1 MILSFYTLYKGGF
14 FMDKNFNYDLSYT
27 QNRELS
33 WLEFNIRVL
42 NEAHDPEVPSLE
54 KLKFISIF
62 TSNLDEFFMVR
73 VGSLFDLS
81 KLKKERLDDKTGM
94 TYTEQLSEIFKKM
107 PELYRRKDQAYSDVE
122 SQLRFQGISNLK
134 YEELTKEEK
143 KIVDLYFD
151 KSILPIL
158 SPLVLDSHHPFPH
171 LSNNTLIIVANMK
184 DDTNQA
190 FTGLIQMPVILE
202 ELFYLP
208 GTGVRYILTA
218 EIIRARLSD
227 IFNFKIIDNAIISV
241 TRNADLNL
249 EEDFDDND
257 EDFRL
262 YMKKALK
269 KRSRLEPVRL
279 EINGKLQKNTVE
291 YLKSRLNLKSEQIYY
306 SESPLKMDYVF
317 SLFGKLPLPLEKTTT
332 YKPYTPVYPVDL
344 NPSKSIINQVVEKD
358 RLLFFPFESIDPFL
372 SLLKEASNDPY
383 VISIKITIY
392 RLASISKVA
401 EYLAHAAENGKEV
414 VVIMELRARFDE
426 DNNINWSER
435 LEQAGCTVIY
445 GFEDYKIHS
454 KICLITRHKDGVISY
469 ISQFGTGNY
478 NEKTAKQYTDLSL
491 ITSDYN
497 LGMDAQTFFRN
508 MMVSN
513 LDGQYNHLL
522 VAPYSLKPNLVHLID
537 EQIALAKSGENALI
551 KIKCNSVTERDIIDK
566 LSEASNAGVKIY
578 MNVRGI
584 CCILPGIPGKT
595 ENIYIT
601 SIVGRYLEHP
611 RIYIFGEGE
620 NPKVYIS
627 SADLMTRNLTR
638 RVEIACPIYDP
649 IIKSKVIDIVD
660 LLLTDDKKSSILKPD
675 GSYVKVS
682 DEPSISS
689 QDYFMDLAVK
699 SSKKKQDTQKVQKT
713 KRTVTSEKIIVN
725 KEEIV
730 TDAISKMSLFEK
742 FKLLFLKK

>member
-14 FMDKNFNYDLSYT
+14 FVDKNFNYDLSYT

-595 ENIYIT
+595 ENIHIT

-660 LLLTDDKKSSILKPD
+660 LLLTDDKKSSVLKPD

>member
-1 MILSFYTLYKGGF
+1 
-14 FMDKNFNYDLSYT
+14 MDKNFNYDLSYT

-595 ENIYIT
+595 ENIHIT

-660 LLLTDDKKSSILKPD
+660 LLLTDDKKSSVLKPD

>member
-1 MILSFYTLYKGGF
+1 
-14 FMDKNFNYDLSYT
+14 MDKNFNYDLSYT

-33 WLEFNIRVL
+33 WLEFNVRVL
-42 NEAHDPEVPSLE
+42 NEALDPEVPSLE

-94 TYTEQLSEIFKKM
+94 TYTEQLTEIFKKM
-107 PELYRRKDQAYSDVE
+107 PDLYKKKDEAYKDVK

-143 KIVDLYFD
+143 KMVDLYFD

-171 LSNNTLIIVANMK
+171 LSNNILIIVANMK
-184 DDTNQA
+184 DDSNQD
-190 FTGLIQMPVILE
+190 FTGLIQMPLILE
-202 ELFYLP
+202 DLFYLP
-208 GTGVRYILTA
+208 SSGVRFILTS

-227 IFNFKIIDNAIISV
+227 IFNYKIVDSAIMAV

-249 EEDFDDND
+249 EEDFDDFD

-279 EINGKLQKNTVE
+279 EINGKLPKATVE
-291 YLKSRLNLKSEQIYY
+291 YLRSRLNLKADQIYY
-306 SESPLKMDYVF
+306 SDSPLKMDYVF
-317 SLFGKLPLPLEKTTT
+317 SLFGKLPLTLEKTTT
-332 YKPYTPVYPVDL
+332 YKPYTPVYPVDI
-344 NPSKSIINQVVEKD
+344 NPKKSIINQIIEKD
-358 RLLFFPFESIDPFL
+358 RLLFFPFESINPFL

-454 KICLITRHKDGVISY
+454 KICLITRHKDGEISY

-491 ITSDYN
+491 ISSDYN
-497 LGMDAQTFFRN
+497 LGMDAQAFFRN

-513 LDGQYNHLL
+513 LDGQYEHLL
-522 VAPYSLKPNLVHLID
+522 VAPYSLKPNLIHLID
-537 EQIALAKSGENALI
+537 EQIVLAKSGENAMI
-551 KIKCNSVTERDIIDK
+551 KIKCNSITERDIIDK

-595 ENIYIT
+595 ENIHIS

-611 RIYIFGEGE
+611 RIYIFGDGE

-638 RVEIACPIYDP
+638 RVEIACPIYDRA
-649 IIKSKVIDIVD
+649 IKSKVIEIVD
-660 LLLTDDKKSSILKPD
+660 LLLTDDKKSSVLLPD
-675 GSYVKVS
+675 GSYVKTS
-682 DEPSISS
+682 DEPSLSS
-689 QDYFMDLAVK
+689 QDYFMDLALK
-699 SSKKKQDTQKVQKT
+699 SSSKKHDTDKVHKS
-713 KRTVTSEKIIVN
+713 KKVIANDKPIIN

-730 TDAISKMSLFEK
+730 SDAISKMSLFEK

>member
-1 MILSFYTLYKGGF
+1 
-14 FMDKNFNYDLSYT
+14 MDKNFNYDLSYT

-33 WLEFNIRVL
+33 WLEFNVRVL
-42 NEAHDPEVPSLE
+42 NEALDPEVPSLE

-81 KLKKERLDDKTGM
+81 KLKKERKDDKTGM

-107 PELYRRKDQAYSDVE
+107 PDLYKRKDQAYNNVE
-122 SQLRFQGISNLK
+122 SQLRFQGIANLK
-134 YEELTKEEK
+134 YEELTKDEK
-143 KIVDLYFD
+143 KIVDLYFE

-171 LSNNTLIIVANMK
+171 LSNNIPIIVANMK
-184 DDTNQA
+184 DETNQVL
-190 FTGLIQMPVILE
+190 TGLIQMPSILE
-202 ELFYLP
+202 DVFFLP
-208 GTGVRYILTA
+208 GTGVRYILTS
-218 EIIRARLSD
+218 ELIRARLSD
-227 IFNFKIIDNAIISV
+227 IFNFRIVDNAIISV

-249 EEDFDDND
+249 EEDFDDFD

-279 EINGKLQKNTVE
+279 EINGKLPKLTIE
-291 YLKSRLNLKSEQIYY
+291 YLRSRLNLKPEQIYH
-306 SESPLKMDYVF
+306 SESPLKMAYVF
-317 SLFGKLPLPLEKTTT
+317 SLFSKLPLTLEKITT
-332 YKPYTPVYPVDL
+332 YKPYTPVYPADL
-344 NPSKSIINQVVEKD
+344 NPKKSIINQVTDKD

-414 VVIMELRARFDE
+414 ITIMELRARFDE

-454 KICLITRHKDGVISY
+454 KICLITRHKDGEISY

-497 LGMDAQTFFRN
+497 LGMDAQAFFRN

-522 VAPYSLKPNLVHLID
+522 VAPYSLKQNLINLID
-537 EQIALAKSGENALI
+537 EQIALAEAGENALI
-551 KIKCNSVTERDIIDK
+551 KIKCNSITERDIIDK

-595 ENIYIT
+595 ENIHIT

-611 RIYIFGEGE
+611 RIYIFGEGD

-660 LLLTDDKKSSILKPD
+660 LLLTDDKKSSVLQSD
-675 GSYVKVS
+675 GSYIKVS
-682 DEPSISS
+682 DEPMLSS
-689 QDYFMDLAVK
+689 QDYFMDLAQK
-699 SSKKKQDTQKVQKT
+699 SSKKKLDTDKVIKT
-713 KRTVTSEKIIVN
+713 KKAIISEKAPID

-730 TDAISKMSLFEK
+730 SDVISKMTLFEK

>member
-595 ENIYIT
+595 ENIHIT

-660 LLLTDDKKSSILKPD
+660 LLLTDDKKSSVLKPD

>member
-1 MILSFYTLYKGGF
+1 
-14 FMDKNFNYDLSYT
+14 
-27 QNRELS
+27 
-33 WLEFNIRVL
+33 
-42 NEAHDPEVPSLE
+42 
-54 KLKFISIF
+54 
-62 TSNLDEFFMVR
+62 
-73 VGSLFDLS
+73 
-81 KLKKERLDDKTGM
+81 
-94 TYTEQLSEIFKKM
+94 
-107 PELYRRKDQAYSDVE
+107 
-122 SQLRFQGISNLK
+122 
-134 YEELTKEEK
+134 
-143 KIVDLYFD
+143 
-151 KSILPIL
+151 
-158 SPLVLDSHHPFPH
+158 
-171 LSNNTLIIVANMK
+171 
-184 DDTNQA
+184 
-190 FTGLIQMPVILE
+190 
-202 ELFYLP
+202 
-208 GTGVRYILTA
+208 
-218 EIIRARLSD
+218 
-227 IFNFKIIDNAIISV
+227 
-241 TRNADLNL
+241 
-249 EEDFDDND
+249 
-257 EDFRL
+257 
-262 YMKKALK
+262 
-269 KRSRLEPVRL
+269 
-279 EINGKLQKNTVE
+279 
-291 YLKSRLNLKSEQIYY
+291 
-306 SESPLKMDYVF
+306 
-317 SLFGKLPLPLEKTTT
+317 
-332 YKPYTPVYPVDL
+332 
-344 NPSKSIINQVVEKD
+344 
-358 RLLFFPFESIDPFL
+358 
-372 SLLKEASNDPY
+372 
-383 VISIKITIY
+383 
-392 RLASISKVA
+392 
-401 EYLAHAAENGKEV
+401 
-414 VVIMELRARFDE
+414 MELRARFDE

-595 ENIYIT
+595 ENIHIT

-660 LLLTDDKKSSILKPD
+660 LLLTDDKKSSVLKPD

>member
-1 MILSFYTLYKGGF
+1 
-14 FMDKNFNYDLSYT
+14 MDKNFNYDLSYT

-33 WLEFNIRVL
+33 WLEFNVRVL
-42 NEAHDPEVPSLE
+42 NEALDPEVPSLE

-94 TYTEQLSEIFKKM
+94 TYTEQLTEIFKKM
-107 PELYRRKDQAYSDVE
+107 PDLYKKKDEAYKDVK

-143 KIVDLYFD
+143 KMVDLYFD

-171 LSNNTLIIVANMK
+171 LSNNILIIVANMK
-184 DDTNQA
+184 DDSNQD
-190 FTGLIQMPVILE
+190 FTGLIQMPLILE
-202 ELFYLP
+202 DLFYLP
-208 GTGVRYILTA
+208 SSGVRFILTS

-227 IFNFKIIDNAIISV
+227 IFNYKIVDSAIMAV

-249 EEDFDDND
+249 EEDFDDFD

-279 EINGKLQKNTVE
+279 EINGKLPKATVE
-291 YLKSRLNLKSEQIYY
+291 YLRSRLNLKADQIYY
-306 SESPLKMDYVF
+306 SDSPLKMDYVF
-317 SLFGKLPLPLEKTTT
+317 SLFGKLPLTLEKTTT
-332 YKPYTPVYPVDL
+332 YKPYTPVYPVDI
-344 NPSKSIINQVVEKD
+344 NPKKSIINQIIEKD
-358 RLLFFPFESIDPFL
+358 RLLFFPFESINPFL
-372 SLLKEASNDPY
+372 SLLKEASNDPH

-454 KICLITRHKDGVISY
+454 KICLITRHKDGEISY

-491 ITSDYN
+491 ISSDYN
-497 LGMDAQTFFRN
+497 LGMDAQAFFRN

-513 LDGQYNHLL
+513 LDGQYEHLL
-522 VAPYSLKPNLVHLID
+522 VAPYSLKPNLIHLID

-551 KIKCNSVTERDIIDK
+551 KIKCNSITERDIIDK

-584 CCILPGIPGKT
+584 CCILPGIPEKT
-595 ENIYIT
+595 ENIHIS

-611 RIYIFGEGE
+611 RIYIFGDGE

-638 RVEIACPIYDP
+638 RVEIACPIYDRA
-649 IIKSKVIDIVD
+649 IKSKVIEIVD
-660 LLLTDDKKSSILKPD
+660 LLLTDDKKSSVLLPD
-675 GSYVKVS
+675 GSYVKTS
-682 DEPSISS
+682 DEPSLSS
-689 QDYFMDLAVK
+689 QDYFMDLALK
-699 SSKKKQDTQKVQKT
+699 SSSKKHDTDKVHKS
-713 KRTVTSEKIIVN
+713 KKVIANDKPIIN

-730 TDAISKMSLFEK
+730 SDAISKMSLFEK